1 MSRDT
6 VMIVDAHTH
15 VFPRVDG
22 RVVGGATRG
31 SGYGRIVVG
40 SETQQ
45 LLPPYNPET
54 VFTPEM
60 LVANMDWAG
69 VNAAVL
75 LQGSFYGSC
84 NDYVIGALE
93 RYPDRLRGLAYFDP
107 WASGG
112 EERFAMVAERPG
124 FCGLKLECSEATG
137 FCGIYPHA
145 RLDAAELEWLW
156 RDLEERK
163 WVLTLDLGAVGSR
176 SYQTWAV
183 RHIAETHPGLKI
195 VVAHLGQPR
204 PEAEAEPSLWRLWME
219 QIELG
224 RLANVWFDSSSLPA
238 YAPGETYPFP
248 RAGRYLRLALER
260 IGPARIMWGTDQPG
274 LLSRAS
280 YPQLVELAWRHTDFL
295 TRREQAMILGG
306 NAIQVYGEPHRP
318 G

>member
-1 MSRDT
+1 MSGEP
-6 VMIVDAHTH
+6 MLIVDAHSH
-15 VFPRVDG
+15 IFPRVAGRVGRGKTRGKGYG
-22 RVVGGATRG
+22 RVVAGA
-31 SGYGRIVVG
+31 
-40 SETQQ
+40 ETQQ

-54 VFTPEM
+54 VFSPEM

-69 VNAAVL
+69 VGMAVL

-84 NDYVIGALE
+84 NDYVLKALE
-93 RYPDRLRGLAYFDP
+93 RYPDRLRGMAYFDP
-107 WASGG
+107 WAPGS
-112 EERFAMVAERPG
+112 EARFPMIAERPG

-145 RLDAAELEWLW
+145 RLDAAELKWLW
-156 RDLEERK
+156 QALEERN

-183 RHIAETHPGLKI
+183 RRIAEGHPGLKI

-204 PEAEAEPSLWRLWME
+204 PEAEAEPSLWRLWTE

-224 RLANVWFDSSSLPA
+224 RMVNVWFDCASLPA
-238 YAPGETYPFP
+238 YVPEETYPFS

-260 IGPARIMWGTDQPG
+260 IGPGRIMWGTDQPG

-295 TRREQAMILGG
+295 TRREQAMVLGG
-306 NAIQVYGEPHRP
+306 NALQVYGKP
-318 G
+318 